1 MVTSPNENSSGRGPV
16 NGAGLSTFDII
27 AEPNRRRILDLLN
40 AQQHSVG
47 ELCERLAL
55 SQPTVSKHL
64 RVLRQAHLVHA
75 QVEAQR
81 RVYRLNPM
89 PLLELEAWLEP
100 YRKYW
105 NERLDALG
113 RHLDRRA
120 AERRPGARPGEA
132 EAQASNVVEPA
143 PRRRPR
149 APAPATRVALRRKVR
164 L

>member
-1 MVTSPNENSSGRGPV
+1 MVTSPSENSSRGPID
-16 NGAGLSTFDII
+16 GAGVSTFDVI

-40 AQQHSVG
+40 AQRHSVG
-47 ELCERLAL
+47 ELSERLAL

-64 RVLRQAHLVHA
+64 RVLRQAQLVHA
-75 QVEAQR
+75 EVNAQR

-120 AERRPGARPGEA
+120 AERQPGTRPGEA
-132 EAQASNVVEPA
+132 EALVSAATEPA
-143 PRRRPR
+143 PRRRAR
-149 APAPATRVALRRKVR
+149 GSAPAARTALRRKVKT
-164 L
+164 

>member
-1 MVTSPNENSSGRGPV
+1 VTSPNDSSVRRGPSV
-16 NGAGLSTFDII
+16 GASTFDVI

-40 AQQHSVG
+40 ARQHSVG
-47 ELCERLAL
+47 ELCERLTL

-64 RVLRQAHLVHA
+64 RVLREARLVHA
-75 QVEAQR
+75 QVSAQR
-81 RVYRLNPM
+81 RVYRLSPM

-120 AERRPGARPGEA
+120 ERQPGARPGEA
-132 EAQASNVVEPA
+132 EAEAQALLEGAEPA

-149 APAPATRVALRRKVR
+149 GAAPAARTALRRKVKI
-164 L
+164 